1 MDAYKITRRLGEGS
15 FGEVHEAVHLR
26 DGTRR
31 ALKRVR
37 LRNVTSTSGFPNA
50 ALREIRALQELDH
63 PHVIRLYDVLPYG
76 STVVLVMDLMAGGD
90 LSDVLSASDRP
101 LPERTCKGYALM
113 LLAGLA
119 HVHER
124 GIIHRDLKPSNL
136 LISACGQLKIADFGL
151 ARVHDPRRNDSYTH
165 QVATRWYRAPELLFG
180 ARHYGVGVD
189 LWAAGAILGELLNHG
204 PVFPGENDIN
214 QIYRV
219 LQVLGQPSPEEWPEV
234 TSLPDFSK
242 ISFPDLPA
250 LPFHHVLPN
259 ASDVAVELVRAFLT
273 YNPRRRIGARAAR
286 QHTWFSTPPLA
297 HLPDSVANGSGD
309 GAHAGGAA
317 ARAAVVMTSSAAAAT
332 SAASAAAAEARQL
345 LKSRELPPAPD
356 FFGVLKELR

>member
-15 FGEVHEAVHLR
+15 FGEVHEALHLR

-37 LRNVTSTSGFPNA
+37 LRNVTSTAGFPNA

-63 PHVIRLYDVLPYG
+63 PHVIRLYDVLPHG
-76 STVVLVMDLMAGGD
+76 STVVLVMDLMEGGD
-90 LSDVLSASDRP
+90 LSDVLAASDRP
-101 LPERTCKGYALM
+101 LPERACKGYARM

-119 HVHER
+119 HVHAR

-136 LISACGQLKIADFGL
+136 LISGRGQLKIADFGL
-151 ARVHDPRRNDSYTH
+151 ARVHDPRRGDSYTH

-180 ARHYGVGVD
+180 ARRYGAGVD

-219 LQVLGQPSPEEWPEV
+219 LQVLGKPRPEEWPEV

-250 LPFHHVLPN
+250 VPFHHVLPN
-259 ASDVAVELVRAFLT
+259 ASDVAVALARAFLT
-273 YNPRRRIGARAAR
+273 YNPRRRIGARAAL
-286 QHTWFSTPPLA
+286 QHAWFSTPPLA
-297 HLPDSVANGSGD
+297 RVPGAVGRVEGVGSTGN
-309 GAHAGGAA
+309 AAGAA
-317 ARAAVVMTSSAAAAT
+317 ASSSAAAVA
-332 SAASAAAAEARQL
+332 SPAAAAAAEAKQL
-345 LKSRELPPAPD
+345 LKRKELPPAPD
-356 FFGVLKELR
+356 FSAVLEELGR